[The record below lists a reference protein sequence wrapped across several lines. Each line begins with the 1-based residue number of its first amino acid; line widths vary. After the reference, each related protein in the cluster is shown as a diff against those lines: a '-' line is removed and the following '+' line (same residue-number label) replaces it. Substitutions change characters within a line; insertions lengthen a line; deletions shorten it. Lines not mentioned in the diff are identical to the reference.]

1 MGRRVTIETA
11 AALAGVS
18 RRTIYN
24 WLRAG
29 RLEYVRTAGGR
40 VRIEPDSLFRAPS
53 GAPLPVHTL
62 APFPQG
68 PLIHPAD
75 RERVLR
81 SRP

>member
-1 MGRRVTIETA
+1 MGRRVTIEAA

-29 RLEYVRTAGGR
+29 RLTYVRTAGGN
-40 VRIEPDSLFRAPS
+40 VRIDSDSLFRAPDR
-53 GAPLPVHTL
+53 AEPVQPL

-75 RERVLR
+75 RERFLR